1 MWPPTLVVEL
11 AFTTMA
17 IAFQRMK
24 LLMRRSSSRSPGYGG
39 SAVCGIVLTY
49 GVFADLRFEFMGNA
63 PDRITDARQN
73 TNTSYTF
80 TVQFL
85 DLTLPT
91 PAENLACDEA
101 LLDLCDAGGAT
112 EILRVWQPVEH
123 FLVLGYSN
131 KIRTEANLD
140 QARQDGTPVL
150 RRCTGGGAVLQG
162 PGCLNY
168 SLILRIPETGPLAH
182 ISETN
187 QFIME
192 KHRQLLA
199 PVVGPASRLATVCVQ
214 GHSDLTLGDLK
225 FSGNAQRRR
234 RRHLLFHGSFLL
246 NLDVDRVER
255 LLPLPSR
262 EPVYRHHR
270 PHKDFLVNLGV
281 NCANIQT
288 ALRHGWQAAE
298 VFRELPVEQVSA
310 LARNQYLANDWIFK
324 F

>member
-1 MWPPTLVVEL
+1 M
-11 AFTTMA
+11 
-17 IAFQRMK
+17 
-24 LLMRRSSSRSPGYGG
+24 
-39 SAVCGIVLTY
+39 
-49 GVFADLRFEFMGNA
+49 
-63 PDRITDARQN
+63 
-73 TNTSYTF
+73 
-80 TVQFL
+80 QFL

-101 LLDLCDAGGAT
+101 LLDLCQAGAAT
-112 EILRVWQPVEH
+112 EILRIWQPTEH

-131 KIRTEANLD
+131 PIATEINLA
-140 QARQDGTPVL
+140 QARQDGLPVL

-168 SLILRIPETGPLAH
+168 SLILRIPDTGPLTH

-187 QFIME
+187 QFIMD

-199 PVVGPASRLATVCVQ
+199 PLAGTGIATVCVQ

-234 RRHLLFHGSFLL
+234 RRHLLFHGSFLV
-246 NLDVDRVER
+246 NLDVERVER

-262 EPVYRHHR
+262 EPTYRHHR

-281 NCANIQT
+281 AGAKIQA
-288 ALRHGWQAAE
+288 ALRQGWQADEIFHALPAE
-298 VFRELPVEQVSA
+298 KVTA
-310 LARNQYLANDWIFK
+310 LARKQYLADDWIFK

>member
-1 MWPPTLVVEL
+1 M
-11 AFTTMA
+11 
-17 IAFQRMK
+17 
-24 LLMRRSSSRSPGYGG
+24 
-39 SAVCGIVLTY
+39 
-49 GVFADLRFEFMGNA
+49 
-63 PDRITDARQN
+63 
-73 TNTSYTF
+73 
-80 TVQFL
+80 QFL

-91 PAENLACDEA
+91 PAENLACDEV
-101 LLDLCDAGGAT
+101 LLDLAEAGQAGET
-112 EILRVWQPVEH
+112 LRVWQPATH

-131 KIRTEANLD
+131 KINTEANLS
-140 QARQDGTPVL
+140 QARHDGVPVL

-199 PVVGPASRLATVCVQ
+199 PVVDSASRLATVCVQ

-234 RRHLLFHGSFLL
+234 RRHLLFHGSILL
-246 NLDVDRVER
+246 NLDVERIER

-262 EPVYRHHR
+262 EPTYRHHR
-270 PHKDFLVNLGV
+270 PHKEFLVNLGV
-281 NCANIQT
+281 AGSKID
-288 ALRHGWQAAE
+288 AVLRQGWQADE
-298 VFRELPVEQVSA
+298 PFRELPMEKVAA
-310 LARNQYLANDWIFK
+310 LAKHQYLANDWIFK

>member
-1 MWPPTLVVEL
+1 M
-11 AFTTMA
+11 
-17 IAFQRMK
+17 
-24 LLMRRSSSRSPGYGG
+24 
-39 SAVCGIVLTY
+39 
-49 GVFADLRFEFMGNA
+49 
-63 PDRITDARQN
+63 
-73 TNTSYTF
+73 
-80 TVQFL
+80 QFL

-101 LLDLCDAGGAT
+101 LLDLCEAGFT
-112 EILRVWQPVEH
+112 HEILRVWQPPEH

-131 KIRTEANLD
+131 KIRTETNLD
-140 QARQDGTPVL
+140 QARHDGVPIL
-150 RRCTGGGAVLQG
+150 RRCTGGGAVLQW

-168 SLILRIPETGPLAH
+168 SLILRIPDTGPLAR
-182 ISETN
+182 ICETN

-199 PVVGPASRLATVCVQ
+199 PVVGTGIETVCVQ

-246 NLDVDRVER
+246 NIDVDRIER

-262 EPVYRHHR
+262 EPTYRHHR
-270 PHKDFLVNLGV
+270 PHKDFLVNLEVTG
-281 NCANIQT
+281 AKIQA
-288 ALRHGWQAAE
+288 ALRQGWQANE
-298 VFRELPVEQVSA
+298 VFRELPVEKITA
-310 LARNQYLANDWIFK
+310 LVRNQYLADDWTFK